1 MKHISWTKFGG
12 SLIAILGFVF
22 FGNTA
27 FAEYNAFENLNPE
40 TNQVFNDNMQGSNGS
55 VTWHFFVQNEIA
67 SSMIKWID
75 MPLCKITSNNGGSLA
90 IEIRTTSTTSP
101 VVASSTI
108 LVNDSTVY
116 TGSDCNATT
125 TKTGT
130 TTFTLN
136 KYIAGTI
143 GTQFWITFR
152 TIGIT
157 DNVYFKVH
165 NEYPSSNFLIY
176 YGNGNL
182 YYVTPPPDNSLQI
195 EIVGVANGLI
205 PPNQGQGY
213 ATTTATSTAENI
225 ECDTFYDIYCYGVK
239 AISWTLRPSN
249 DDWLLISGALDELKS
264 DLLYMW
270 PLGYYTDFFYYFETE
285 TGTSSLVV
293 IDTQIP
299 QGLPCAGCTIYLDA
313 TNGLDMLLNATTGQF
328 ALVGEPT
335 ENQTFYE
342 ITSPYWNKIMV
353 VLVILYIVGRILG
366 FSVTLNNSV
375 TRGGQTYYKGRTTIK

>member
-27 FAEYNAFENLNPE
+27 FADYEAFSNKLPIPAISLSGDPEYQMFGN
-40 TNQVFNDNMQGSNGS
+40 
-55 VTWHFFVQNEIA
+55 TWVVEYVA
-67 SSMIKWID
+67 TSTIKRLDRID
-75 MPLCKITSNNGGSLA
+75 VPLCRVGGTTGGTIEL
-90 IEIRTTSTTSP
+90 EIRSTASTTGII
-101 VVASSTI
+101 VASST
-108 LVNDSTVY
+108 LSATGGNVWSTGCATSFV
-116 TGSDCNATT
+116 NATT
-125 TKTGT
+125 STFILNNKLDTVEGVTWWMRFRFVGTTGT
-130 TTFTLN
+130 YYMSMQDKTHFGDTGIVWIDGGSSPFTYSGTTYSMAMT
-136 KYIAGTI
+136 G
-143 GTQFWITFR
+143 R
-152 TIGIT
+152 
-157 DNVYFKVH
+157 
-165 NEYPSSNFLIY
+165 
-176 YGNGNL
+176 
-182 YYVTPPPDNSLQI
+182 
-195 EIVGVANGLI
+195 GL
-205 PPNQGQGY
+205 GY
-213 ATTTATSTAENI
+213 APIVATSTEENI

-239 AISWTLRPSN
+239 AISWTLRPST
-249 DDWLLISGALDELKS
+249 DDWILISNALDELKS

-375 TRGGQTYYKGRTTIK
+375 TKGGQTYYKGRTTIK